1 MAWVS
6 DALYHWGRSVIL
18 IQPERVATC
27 WDEVDALARLH
38 HAGTAS
44 YRRHEPYNP
53 DKQRYFI
60 NNNNGFF
67 HLLTARDAWKL
78 VGYFGV
84 YVTPSMHSQLPMAV
98 EDTFFIHP
106 DYRQGRLAIR
116 MIKAVEGYVRDL
128 GVQEILFS
136 CEMDNTSGIKG
147 LLGLLDYEPVI
158 VQYRK
163 RLPQPGTDSAAT
175 LATVGSH
182 DTPR

>member
-1 MAWVS
+1 M
-6 DALYHWGRSVIL
+6 IQ
-18 IQPERVATC
+18 IQPERVASC
-27 WDEVDALARLH
+27 WDEIDALARMH
-38 HAGTAS
+38 HAGTSS

-67 HLLTARDAWKL
+67 HLMTARDEGKL
-78 VGYFGV
+78 VGYFGL
-84 YVTPSMHSQLPMAV
+84 YIMPSMHSQLLTAT

-116 MIKAVEGYVRDL
+116 MLRAVEQLCRDRQVHEL
-128 GVQEILFS
+128 LFS
-136 CEMDNTSGIKG
+136 CEMDNTRGIKG

-182 DTPR
+182 GTAQ